1 MLHSGTDAPSFSLYI
16 LSELLIVITQA
27 SVPAPSSNDH
37 QGRIRKME
45 RVIGTD
51 ELKSGERRSVFVDDV
66 PALVIRIE
74 SDYFVIEDV
83 CSHDGQPLT
92 NGLIQGCSIICPRHA
107 ARFDLRSGQALC
119 MPATEPI
126 RVFRTEIREGAV
138 WAELP

>member
-1 MLHSGTDAPSFSLYI
+1 
-16 LSELLIVITQA
+16 
-27 SVPAPSSNDH
+27 
-37 QGRIRKME
+37 ME

-51 ELKSGERRSVFVDDV
+51 ELQSGERRSVFVDDI

-92 NGLIQGCSIICPRHA
+92 EGPLQDRSIVCSRHA
-107 ARFDLRSGQALC
+107 ARFDLKTGKALC
-119 MPATEPI
+119 MPATDPI
-126 RVFRTEIREGAV
+126 RVFRTEIRDAAV